1 MYIVFDVSIIIIDIR
16 SLMLEKDKI
25 LLKQKDY
32 ELISIKSAV
41 EVKIS
46 ACDPLINPPKKGKKK
61 KKQAQNLF
69 NPLNRISKMP
79 EKIVNQVKAANN
91 LEDEGNQKVSEGTPW
106 DVILKNFEKVYDI
119 RKEKNDL
126 NLTNVFGS

>member
-1 MYIVFDVSIIIIDIR
+1 
-16 SLMLEKDKI
+16 MLEKDKI

-46 ACDPLINPPKKGKKK
+46 ACDPLINPQKKGKKK
-61 KKQAQNLF
+61 KKQAQNLH
-69 NPLNRISKMP
+69 NPLNRISKLP
-79 EKIVNQVKAANN
+79 EKIVNQVRVTNN
-91 LEDEGNQKVSEGTPW
+91 LEEEGNQKANEGTPW

-126 NLTNVFGS
+126 RLTNVFGS